1 MSESTENPGG
11 IPADNAG
18 ATNDAQS
25 SESTAEAQQP
35 TAEQPTQQPEAQTP
49 EATQPA
55 AVHPAATTPATPAT
69 PEFSHRDDTTA
80 VVPPIVPPVPAQ
92 QTPSQPTLPQPTGA
106 QPTVPQPTSVNPHLA
121 GYPAPQA
128 PAAPAQHTPAQ
139 PAPSQHGAY
148 GQAPQSPYGQ
158 HIQSPST
165 AQTANYGNGSFGTP
179 PAGTPPYSAVPDPN
193 FNSALYAASGAYTQQ
208 APAAP
213 AKKRRGGVALIA
225 ALAIGA
231 LIGGASG
238 AGVTAWA
245 VSQNGGSTTNTAS
258 SPTSITVNNPDD
270 ANLITAVAAKASPSV
285 VTISV
290 QSDQAAGTGSG
301 VVLTDDGYIVT
312 NTHVVTLDGA
322 TASPD
327 IKVQTND
334 GKLYSATVVG
344 TDPVADL
351 AVIKLTDASG
361 LTPIEFGDSSKL
373 NVGDVAIA
381 IGAPLGL
388 SGTVTNG
395 IVSALNRSITV
406 ASSAAPDDTETNPS
420 PDQGNGNGDQGPYDF
435 WNFDLPGQGGQEQQQ
450 QQAPTQQS
458 SISLSVIQTDAAINP
473 GNSGGALLDSEG
485 KLIGVNVAIAS
496 AGSSDSSG
504 QSGTIGVGFSIPAN
518 LVQRVTDEIIKNG
531 TATHGLLGAT
541 VGDASS
547 EADSTTAGAVIQSV
561 TSGGA
566 AEKAGL
572 QAGDVVTAFN
582 GLPITDSIDLTAQVR
597 TQPAGG
603 TAQITYTRGGNS
615 KTVDVTL
622 GELAP

>member
-1 MSESTENPGG
+1 MSESTENPDG

-18 ATNDAQS
+18 AAHDAQS
-25 SESTAEAQQP
+25 SESTPEAQQP
-35 TAEQPTQQPEAQTP
+35 TVQQPEAGRP
-49 EATQPA
+49 EAEQPVA
-55 AVHPAATTPATPAT
+55 PQPVAPTPAT

-80 VVPPIVPPVPAQ
+80 VVPPIVPPVPTQSTPAQ
-92 QTPSQPTLPQPTGA
+92 PTTAQPTL
-106 QPTVPQPTSVNPHLA
+106 PQPTSVNPHLA

-128 PAAPAQHTPAQ
+128 PGAAAP
-139 PAPSQHGAY
+139 
-148 GQAPQSPYGQ
+148 APQSPYGQ
-158 HIQSPST
+158 T
-165 AQTANYGNGSFGTP
+165 AHNPAAPAHYGQAPQAAPTPQTAPTANYGNGSFGTP
-179 PAGTPPYSAVPDPN
+179 VAGTPPYGAVPDPN
-193 FNSALYAASGAYTQQ
+193 FNSAMYAASGAYTQ
-208 APAAP
+208 APATP
-213 AKKRRGGVALIA
+213 VKKRRGGVALIA

-245 VSQNGGSTTNTAS
+245 VSQNSGSTSNTAS
-258 SPTSITVNNPDD
+258 SPTSITVNNPDN

-322 TASPD
+322 TAKPE

-420 PDQGNGNGDQGPYDF
+420 PDQGNGNGNQGPYDF

-504 QSGTIGVGFSIPAN
+504 QSGNIGVGFSIPAN

-531 TATHGLLGAT
+531 SATHGLLGAT

-547 EADSTTAGAVIQSV
+547 EADSTTAGAIIQSV
-561 TSGGA
+561 SSGGA

-603 TAQITYTRGGNS
+603 TAKITFTRGGTS

>member
-1 MSESTENPGG
+1 MSDNTENHDG
-11 IPADNAG
+11 IPAGTAG
-18 ATNDAQS
+18 PQHDAQS
-25 SESTAEAQQP
+25 SESTPAEAVTPAPAAETPAYPHQGE
-35 TAEQPTQQPEAQTP
+35 TAAVPPVAAPAQSP
-49 EATQPA
+49 ATQPTTPL
-55 AVHPAATTPATPAT
+55 PAGGYQAPAQPAHTAPATPA
-69 PEFSHRDDTTA
+69 
-80 VVPPIVPPVPAQ
+80 
-92 QTPSQPTLPQPTGA
+92 
-106 QPTVPQPTSVNPHLA
+106 
-121 GYPAPQA
+121 APM
-128 PAAPAQHTPAQ
+128 Q
-139 PAPSQHGAY
+139 PAHT
-148 GQAPQSPYGQ
+148 APTQPYGQ
-158 HIQSPST
+158 PYGQQASYPQPYGQQPQQPQQHSGQPQQPQH
-165 AQTANYGNGSFGTP
+165 AQQHAGQPQQPQHAGQQHVGQNAPTANYGNGSFGTP
-179 PAGTPPYSAVPDPN
+179 PAGTPPYGAVPDPA
-193 FNSALYAASGAYTQQ
+193 FNSAMYAASGAYADQNR
-208 APAAP
+208 APKQP
-213 AKKRRGGVALIA
+213 RKRRGGVALIA

-245 VSQNGGSTTNTAS
+245 VNQNGGNSSTSAS

-290 QSDQAAGTGSG
+290 SSNQAAGTGSG
-301 VVLTDDGYIVT
+301 VVLTSDGYIVT

-327 IKVQTND
+327 IQVQTND
-334 GKLYSATVVG
+334 GKIYKATVVG

-361 LTPIEFGDSSKL
+361 MTPIEFGDSSNL

-406 ASSAAPDDTETNPS
+406 ASSAAPDDTETNPA
-420 PDQGNGNGDQGPYDF
+420 PDDGNGNGNQGPYDF
-435 WNFDLPGQGGQEQQQ
+435 WNFDIPGQGGQGQPQQQ
-450 QQAPTQQS
+450 QPTQKS

-485 KLIGVNVAIAS
+485 KLIGINVAIAS
-496 AGSSDSSG
+496 AGASSSDS
-504 QSGTIGVGFSIPAN
+504 QSGNIGVGFSIPAN
-518 LVQRVTDEIIKNG
+518 LVKRVTDEIIKNG
-531 TATHGLLGAT
+531 SATHGLLGAT
-541 VGDASS
+541 VGDAAS
-547 EADSTTAGAVIQSV
+547 AQGSTTAGAVIQSV
-561 TSGGA
+561 SSGGP

-572 QAGDVVTAFN
+572 QAGDVVTEFN
-582 GLPITDSIDLTAQVR
+582 GLPVTDSIDLTALVR

-603 TAQITYTRGGNS
+603 DAKLTYTRGGSS

-622 GELAP
+622 GQLAG

>member
-18 ATNDAQS
+18 AANDAQS
-25 SESTAEAQQP
+25 SESTPEAPQP
-35 TAEQPTQQPEAQTP
+35 AAQQPEAQQP
-49 EATQPA
+49 EAQQPVA
-55 AVHPAATTPATPAT
+55 QAPAT

-80 VVPPIVPPVPAQ
+80 VVPPIVP
-92 QTPSQPTLPQPTGA
+92 TPSTPAQPTGA
-106 QPTVPQPTSVNPHLA
+106 QPTLPQPTSVNPHLA
-121 GYPAPQA
+121 GYPAPQV
-128 PAAPAQHTPAQ
+128 PAAAV
-139 PAPSQHGAY
+139 PAP
-148 GQAPQSPYGQ
+148 PSPYGQ
-158 HIQSPST
+158 TPTPAAAPHYGQAAHGAQSGHT
-165 AQTANYGNGSFGTP
+165 APTANYGNGSFGTP
-179 PAGTPPYSAVPDPN
+179 TAGTPPYGAVPDPN
-193 FNSALYAASGAYTQQ
+193 FNSAMYAASGAYTQ

-213 AKKRRGGVALIA
+213 VKKRRGGVALIA

-245 VSQNGGSTTNTAS
+245 VSQNGGSTSNTAS

-322 TASPD
+322 TASPQ

-334 GKLYSATVVG
+334 GKLYDATVVG

-406 ASSAAPDDTETNPS
+406 ASSAAPDDTETNPT

-435 WNFDLPGQGGQEQQQ
+435 WNFDLPGQGGQEQQ

-496 AGSSDSSG
+496 AGSSDSSS
-504 QSGTIGVGFSIPAN
+504 QSGNIGVGFSIPAN

-531 TATHGLLGAT
+531 SATHGLLGAT
-541 VGDASS
+541 VGDASA
-547 EADSTTAGAVIQSV
+547 EANSTTAGAVIQSV

-603 TAQITYTRGGNS
+603 TAQITYTRGGDS

-622 GELAP
+622 GQLAG

>member
-1 MSESTENPGG
+1 MSESTENPDG

-18 ATNDAQS
+18 AAHDAQS
-25 SESTAEAQQP
+25 SESTPEAQQP
-35 TAEQPTQQPEAQTP
+35 TAQQPEAAQP
-49 EATQPA
+49 EAQQPEA
-55 AVHPAATTPATPAT
+55 PQPVAPQPVAQTPAT

-80 VVPPIVPPVPAQ
+80 VVPPIVPPVPTQSTPAQ
-92 QTPSQPTLPQPTGA
+92 PTAPQPTAAQPTLPQPS
-106 QPTVPQPTSVNPHLA
+106 SVNPHLA

-128 PAAPAQHTPAQ
+128 PGAPVP
-139 PAPSQHGAY
+139 
-148 GQAPQSPYGQ
+148 APQSPYGQ
-158 HIQSPST
+158 T
-165 AQTANYGNGSFGTP
+165 AQAPTPYGQAPQSAHASQTAPTANYGNGSFGTP
-179 PAGTPPYSAVPDPN
+179 TAGTPPYGAVPDPN
-193 FNSALYAASGAYTQQ
+193 FNSALYAASGAYTQ

-245 VSQNGGSTTNTAS
+245 VSQNGGSTSNTAS

-406 ASSAAPDDTETNPS
+406 ASSAAPDDTETNPT
-420 PDQGNGNGDQGPYDF
+420 PDDGNGNGDQGPYDF
-435 WNFDLPGQGGQEQQQ
+435 WNFDLPGQGGQEQQQQ

-496 AGSSDSSG
+496 AGSGDSSG
-504 QSGTIGVGFSIPAN
+504 QSGNIGVGFSIPAN

-531 TATHGLLGAT
+531 SATHGLLGAT

-547 EADSTTAGAVIQSV
+547 EADSTTAGAIIQSV
-561 TSGGA
+561 SSGGA

-603 TAQITYTRGGNS
+603 TAQVTFTRGGTS

>member
-18 ATNDAQS
+18 AANDAQS
-25 SESTAEAQQP
+25 SESTPAA
-35 TAEQPTQQPEAQTP
+35 QQPEAHAP
-49 EATQPA
+49 
-55 AVHPAATTPATPAT
+55 VT

-80 VVPPIVPPVPAQ
+80 VVAPVVPPLPAQ
-92 QTPSQPTLPQPTGA
+92 PTAVQPTVPQPTGS

-121 GYPAPQA
+121 GYPAPQ
-128 PAAPAQHTPAQ
+128 Q
-139 PAPSQHGAY
+139 PSSVA
-148 GQAPQSPYGQ
+148 PYGQ
-158 HIQSPST
+158 QPGQHAGQQPGHYAQAPHT
-165 AQTANYGNGSFGTP
+165 AQNAPTANYGNGSFGTP
-179 PAGTPPYSAVPDPN
+179 PAGTPPYGAVPDPN

-322 TASPD
+322 TASPE

-334 GKLYSATVVG
+334 GKLYDATVVG

-406 ASSAAPDDTETNPS
+406 ASSAAPDDTETNPT
-420 PDQGNGNGDQGPYDF
+420 PDDGNGNGDQGPYDF

-496 AGSSDSSG
+496 AGSGDSSG
-504 QSGTIGVGFSIPAN
+504 GQSGNIGVGFSIPAN

-531 TATHGLLGAT
+531 SATHGLLGAT
-541 VGDASS
+541 VGDAASD
-547 EADSTTAGAVIQSV
+547 AKSTTAGAVIQSV

-603 TAQITYTRGGNS
+603 TAQITYTRGGDS

-622 GELAP
+622 GELAS

>member
-1 MSESTENPGG
+1 MSESTENPDG

-18 ATNDAQS
+18 AAHDAQS
-25 SESTAEAQQP
+25 SESTPEAQQP
-35 TAEQPTQQPEAQTP
+35 TAP
-49 EATQPA
+49 
-55 AVHPAATTPATPAT
+55 VTPAT

-80 VVPPIVPPVPAQ
+80 VVPPVVPPVPAHPT
-92 QTPSQPTLPQPTGA
+92 TPAGATAA
-106 QPTVPQPTSVNPHLA
+106 QPTVPQPTQSQPTSVNPHLA

-128 PAAPAQHTPAQ
+128 PAQ
-139 PAPSQHGAY
+139 
-148 GQAPQSPYGQ
+148 QSPYGQ
-158 HIQSPST
+158 T
-165 AQTANYGNGSFGTP
+165 AQSQAPYGQAPHAAQSGQPAHTANYGNGSFGTP
-179 PAGTPPYSAVPDPN
+179 TAGTPPYGAVPDPN
-193 FNSALYAASGAYTQQ
+193 FNSAMYAASGAYTQ

-245 VSQNGGSTTNTAS
+245 VSQNGGSTSNTAS

-406 ASSAAPDDTETNPS
+406 ASSAAPDDTETNPT
-420 PDQGNGNGDQGPYDF
+420 PDDGNGNGDQGPYDF
-435 WNFDLPGQGGQEQQQ
+435 WNFDLPGQGGQGQQQQ

-496 AGSSDSSG
+496 AGSGDSSG
-504 QSGTIGVGFSIPAN
+504 GQSGNIGVGFSIPAN
-518 LVQRVTDEIIKNG
+518 LVQRVTQEIIKNG
-531 TATHGLLGAT
+531 SATHGLLGAT

-547 EADSTTAGAVIQSV
+547 EADSTTAGAIIQSV
-561 TSGGA
+561 SAGGA

-603 TAQITYTRGGNS
+603 TAKITFTRGGDS
-615 KTVDVTL
+615 KTVEVTL
-622 GELAP
+622 GQLAS